1 MNPQYRLKSEHTRQL
16 TTSHDPKLKAPPVLN
31 SFSTAKKA
39 IAQSR
44 WVINNLL
51 VQLLLVLREECLC
64 DRHLVDLIVDTFVSL
79 LTEGCG
85 LS

>member
-1 MNPQYRLKSEHTRQL
+1 M
-16 TTSHDPKLKAPPVLN
+16 LN

-39 IAQSR
+39 IAQPR

-85 LS
+85 VS